1 MEFERNALTQK
12 RGLIPQIEPRYHYTY
27 FSHIFNGG
35 YSAGYYFYTW
45 AEVLDKDAYQA
56 FIESGDMFSSEVA
69 TRFRK
74 EILSRGGTRKGMDMY
89 RAFRG
94 ADPDK
99 NAMLVARG
107 LIDAEVV
114 ADNEPAAQPEYIH
127 VDTRALARQRAERS
141 RRQRAEAKIKADS
154 AATADS
160 LAKAEEQQKE
170 QASSLKQIFE

>member
-1 MEFERNALTQK
+1 
-12 RGLIPQIEPRYHYTY
+12 
-27 FSHIFNGG
+27 
-35 YSAGYYFYTW
+35 
-45 AEVLDKDAYQA
+45 
-56 FIESGDMFSSEVA
+56 MFSSEVA

-114 ADNEPAAQPEYIH
+114 ADDQAAVKPEYIH
-127 VDTRALARQRAERS
+127 VDTRAMARQRAERS
-141 RRQRAEAKIKADS
+141 RRERAEAKMRADS
-154 AATADS
+154 AAMADS
-160 LAKAEEQQKE
+160 LAQAEEQQKE
-170 QASSLKQIFE
+170 QISSFKQISE